1 MCVLFV
7 FLTVA
12 LLRQSNPNWDA
23 YFFVTDDQPF
33 EDELRVILREYADIR
48 LKYLHLD
55 PKFRPKVSTAIIDML
70 FFVWL
75 IHFLPLF
82 LKRSFYSMIL

>member
-1 MCVLFV
+1 ML
-7 FLTVA
+7 LTVA

-70 FFVWL
+70 FRSLLV
-75 IHFLPLF
+75 HFLPIS
-82 LKRSFYSMIL
+82 LKRFIFLV

>member
-1 MCVLFV
+1 MYF
-7 FLTVA
+7 FLAA

-55 PKFRPKVSTAIIDML
+55 PKFRPKVSAAIIDVL
-70 FFVWL
+70 FSFFVGPFFTNNL
-75 IHFLPLF
+75 YD
-82 LKRSFYSMIL
+82 SFF